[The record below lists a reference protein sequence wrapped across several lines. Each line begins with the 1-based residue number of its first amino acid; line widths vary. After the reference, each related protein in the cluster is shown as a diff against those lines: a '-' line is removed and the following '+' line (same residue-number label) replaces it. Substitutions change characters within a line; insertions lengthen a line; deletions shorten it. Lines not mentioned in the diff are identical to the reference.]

1 MDPII
6 EVRNLSKRYD
16 IDRQKGGYVAM
27 RDILAN
33 TLKNPVGAAK
43 YRIDAW
49 SGRISRE
56 DFWAL
61 KDVSFDIA
69 KGEAV
74 GIIGTNGSGKSTLLK
89 ILSKITPPTLGEV
102 QLRGS
107 VASLLEVGT
116 GFHPELTGRE
126 NIFLNGAIL
135 GMAQSE
141 IRVKFATIVDF
152 SGVEKFIDTPVK
164 HYSSGM
170 YVRLAFAVA
179 AHLEP
184 DILLVDEVLAVGD
197 AAFQKKCLG
206 KMDEVTRSGGRTVLF
221 VSHNMGAVQSLCSRT
236 VLLEDGKLKLIGKTK
251 DVIDQYLK
259 SDNRPISL
267 VNRRDRKGTGKIKL
281 KSFYLE
287 SNGHKVRSLTSG
299 GSATL
304 CFEYETKDR
313 RPVKNVS
320 LASAISLADGTPLIL
335 NWTRYVNQDFS
346 KVPAKGVIKCQIDQ
360 KLPLSAGTY
369 KISCNIIAEYQ
380 TADFIKYMG
389 EFEVR
394 EGQFFASGLVDNHSP
409 VYLDQTWTVLEK
421 K

>member
-1 MDPII
+1 MDSII
-6 EVRNLSKRYD
+6 QVKGLSKKYD
-16 IDRQKGGYVAM
+16 INRQKGGYVAM
-27 RDILAN
+27 RDVLTNAI
-33 TLKNPVGAAK
+33 KNPLEAAK

-49 SGRISRE
+49 TGKIAKE

-61 KDVSFDIA
+61 KDVSFDIQ

-89 ILSKITPPTLGEV
+89 ILTKITPPTAGEV
-102 QLRGS
+102 RLRGN

-135 GMAQSE
+135 GMSQSE
-141 IRVKFATIVDF
+141 IRKKFAAIVEF

-164 HYSSGM
+164 HFSSGM

-197 AAFQKKCLG
+197 AEFQKKCLG
-206 KMDEVTRSGGRTVLF
+206 KMDEITKSNGRTILF
-221 VSHNMGAVQSLCSRT
+221 VSHNMGAVQSLCTRAI
-236 VLLEDGKLKLIGKTK
+236 LLQNGKLKSYGKT
-251 DVIDQYLK
+251 DEVINQYLK
-259 SDNRPISL
+259 NSNAKVSL
-267 VNRRDRKGTGKIKL
+267 SNRRDRKGSGRVKL

-287 SNGHKVRSLTSG
+287 SGGNKVPALASG
-299 GSATL
+299 ENVTF
-304 CFEYETKDR
+304 CFEYETNNG

-320 LASAISLADGTPLIL
+320 LASAISTVDGTPLVL
-335 NWTRYVNQDFS
+335 NWTRYVGQDFAV
-346 KVPAKGVIKCQIDQ
+346 VPGRGVIKCQINQ
-360 KLPLSAGTY
+360 KFPLSAGHY
-369 KISCNIIAEYQ
+369 KISCNIIAEHQ
-380 TADFIKYMG
+380 TSDFIKHLG

-394 EGQFFASGLVDNHSP
+394 DGVFFATGIVDHHSP
-409 VYLDQTWTVLEK
+409 VYLDQTWTISEK